1 MRGMVMGKAAAVN
14 HPATGEEGHSPGNY
28 CVTTWQS

>member
-1 MRGMVMGKAAAVN
+1 MRGMVMGQAAAVN
-14 HPATGEEGHSPGNY
+14 HPATGEALAFAGNY